1 MKIIKKNG
9 RVEKFEINKIKSTVS
24 KASDDVKQPLTEG
37 DLTSICRAIE
47 NKLKSMNR
55 DLTSSYEVFGLIII
69 ILKQEGFSKVA
80 DGYCKGAY

>member
-9 RVEKFEINKIKSTVS
+9 RIEEFEVNKIKSTVS
-24 KASDDVKQPLTEG
+24 KASDDARQPLTQG
-37 DLTSICRAIE
+37 DLTSLCRSIE
-47 NKLKSMNR
+47 SKLKSMNR

-69 ILKQEGFSKVA
+69 ILKQEGFNKIA